1 MAGPQ
6 TQAAGPTAGLDEA
19 SAVKGMVGTRG
30 RGASGAGTGSA
41 AAGLTGD
48 SCPRPRSAQSRAGG
62 GDRGP
67 LPPARPMNPHGGQ
80 RRPPRRSER
89 PTRAEETR
97 PHLSLGQRNP
107 HRLEELLHEGHEGA
121 KHGGA
126 PGASGLL
133 DGAPRGLLRGG
144 APSRRSTSPCRVA
157 GVQTAGTGSEHPS
170 GRRAPGWR
178 WRWQWVAPGGGPGTG
193 GVPTWLPPPSH
204 ITNSDST
211 SSCGNRSVSCSC
223 VHTPGLPVAPRPVAL
238 PPALGDG
245 SPGAGKEASAPPS
258 KPTPR
263 LGRYLRGRLQLS
275 VPVMDELHDGVH
287 RPGRVEVICQGR
299 LHGPLGAAQPVGR
312 PQSGLAPG
320 TRPCAGQSPGGAPPG
335 GFPPS
340 RRSQALAA
348 HAWRPAP
355 HRGPPPGLGSG
366 PAHRA
371 SGPRSQNCARVS
383 RAGPWPGTVE
393 AKPPTPPPEGEIRLC
408 GLRSARVTWQHC
420 PRWKSPRLSLPGGWQ
435 SLAAPCPTGSSSLSP
450 QGPSLLRLCS
460 PYRVVLPGLLTP
472 PWGHAELQMLP
483 VTVTGAP
490 TFPCQL
496 PSPAPAST
504 TSTSHLRWCPPVP
517 QHVLPHGATSQLSP
531 HVGPSVLHEG
541 GHGVEQAPGL
551 EDGAVTVVN
560 GCGEGAP
567 VTRAVADPPQWGACG
582 GARTDVGQW
591 LCPGGPGLDT
601 SSSWDSKQRYLLH
614 FLEAKEPVGRCRPGR
629 VPPRLSRG
637 CGPTLP
643 TYDHITPPLPRYMRS
658 PIVPKGHLLLRSWT
672 LGACGH
678 DWSSQQGGARTPES
692 PSGAG
697 RGCALC
703 PQDTAPGAAGH
714 MHWGPPP
721 LCSQVTKQGV
731 GSDCRRGFAGTRPP
745 QNRRAPP
752 TRPQGLT

>member
-1 MAGPQ
+1 MSSTTASTARGVLKSSAR
-6 TQAAGPTAGLDEA
+6 AACTAPLVRPSLWADRSRGSLPAPGPTLA
-19 SAVKGMVGTRG
+19 SPQ
-30 RGASGAGTGSA
+30 GAPHPA
-41 AAGLTGD
+41 A
-48 SCPRPRSAQSRAGG
+48 SR
-62 GDRGP
+62 
-67 LPPARPMNPHGGQ
+67 PPAAVRPWP
-80 RRPPRRSER
+80 
-89 PTRAEETR
+89 
-97 PHLSLGQRNP
+97 
-107 HRLEELLHEGHEGA
+107 
-121 KHGGA
+121 
-126 PGASGLL
+126 
-133 DGAPRGLLRGG
+133 
-144 APSRRSTSPCRVA
+144 
-157 GVQTAGTGSEHPS
+157 
-170 GRRAPGWR
+170 
-178 WRWQWVAPGGGPGTG
+178 
-193 GVPTWLPPPSH
+193 
-204 ITNSDST
+204 
-211 SSCGNRSVSCSC
+211 
-223 VHTPGLPVAPRPVAL
+223 HTPGGPPLEDLPRGWAPDQLTGRQ
-238 PPALGDG
+238 D
-245 SPGAGKEASAPPS
+245 PG
-258 KPTPR
+258 PR
-263 LGRYLRGRLQLS
+263 
-275 VPVMDELHDGVH
+275 
-287 RPGRVEVICQGR
+287 
-299 LHGPLGAAQPVGR
+299 
-312 PQSGLAPG
+312 
-320 TRPCAGQSPGGAPPG
+320 T
-335 GFPPS
+335 
-340 RRSQALAA
+340 ALAC
-348 HAWRPAP
+348 
-355 HRGPPPGLGSG
+355 PGLGHG
-366 PAHRA
+366 LE
-371 SGPRSQNCARVS
+371 
-383 RAGPWPGTVE
+383 PWRQSPQL
-393 AKPPTPPPEGEIRLC
+393 PPPEGETWLC

-420 PRWKSPRLSLPGGWQ
+420 PRWKSPLLSLPGGWQ
-435 SLAAPCPTGSSSLSP
+435 SLPAPCPTGSSSLSP

-496 PSPAPAST
+496 PSPGLAST
-504 TSTSHLRWCPPVP
+504 TSTSHLGWCPPVP

-629 VPPRLSRG
+629 VPPRLSRS